1 MTSPDCLLTAARV
14 VTGSAVHAPGWAR
27 VSGDRV
33 IAVGS
38 GVPDDDDAR
47 LLHRVDLGEA
57 TIVPG
62 FVDIHVHGGGGSSY
76 PDSGAGDGVTPAK
89 RARAAH
95 LAHGTTRSMASL
107 VAATPERLLAQVAAL
122 APLVADGEL
131 GGIHVE
137 GPWLSAGRAGAHDP
151 AVLRAPDSAEVAD
164 LLDAGRS
171 GTDGRTAIA
180 VVTIAPELPGA
191 IAAIEQFVAA
201 GVRVGIGHTD
211 ADAACTRRAIDAGAT
226 LATHLFNAMPP
237 LHHRQPGPVLAL
249 MHDPRVTLELVADG
263 IHLAPELARWVVAS
277 AGAQRVALVTDAM
290 AAAGQGDGDYR
301 LGGLD
306 VAVRDGVARL
316 RGETGGIGAIAG
328 STATMDRLFRSWIL
342 GDGDGDGDG
351 DNDAADNASE
361 PPSDAR
367 WSEAVRVT
375 ATTPARAVGWV
386 DSGDLA
392 TGMRADLVV
401 LDPAVRV
408 QRVMRGGA
416 WVADHPTT

>member
-14 VTGSAVHAPGWAR
+14 VTGSAVHAPGWVR
-27 VSGDRV
+27 LSGDRV
-33 IAVGS
+33 TAVGG
-38 GVPDDDDAR
+38 GVPDTDEAR
-47 LLHRVDLGEA
+47 LQHCIDLGEA

-76 PDSGAGDGVTPAK
+76 PDSDADAGGTSAK

-107 VAATPERLLAQVAAL
+107 VAAAPERLLAQVAAL
-122 APLVADGEL
+122 APLVERGEF
-131 GGIHVE
+131 GGIHLE
-137 GPWLSAGRAGAHDP
+137 GPWLSADRAGAHDP
-151 AVLRAPDSAEVAD
+151 AALRAPDPAEIAD

-171 GTDGRTAIA
+171 GADGRTAIT
-180 VVTIAPELPGA
+180 VVTLAPELPGA

-237 LHHRQPGPVLAL
+237 LHHRRPGPVIAL

-263 IHLAPELARWVVAS
+263 THLDPGLARWVVAS

-306 VAVRDGVARL
+306 VAVRSGVARL
-316 RGETGGIGAIAG
+316 RGATGGIGAIAG
-328 STATMDRLFRSWIL
+328 STATMDGLFRSWL
-342 GDGDGDGDG
+342 LGGAGDGDGDDP
-351 DNDAADNASE
+351 NSTAE

-367 WSEAVRVT
+367 WIEAVRVT

-401 LDPAVRV
+401 LDAAVRV

>member
-1 MTSPDCLLTAARV
+1 MTSTDHLLTAARV
-14 VTGSAVHAPGWAR
+14 VTSSAVHAPGWLRLSGER
-27 VSGDRV
+27 VE
-33 IAVGS
+33 AVGG
-38 GVPDDDDAR
+38 GVPRDADAHSP
-47 LLHRVDLGEA
+47 HRIDLGEA

-76 PDSGAGDGVTPAK
+76 PDSDAEDGVALAR

-107 VAATPERLLAQVAAL
+107 VTAAPERLLAQVAAL
-122 APLVADGEL
+122 APLVERGEL
-131 GGIHVE
+131 GGIHLE
-137 GPWLSAGRAGAHDP
+137 GPWLSAGRVGAHDP
-151 AVLRAPDSAEVAD
+151 TVLRAPDPAEIAD

-171 GTDGRTAIA
+171 SADGRTAIA
-180 VVTIAPELPGA
+180 VVTLAPELPGA

-263 IHLAPELARWVVAS
+263 THLDPELARWVVAS

-306 VAVRDGVARL
+306 VVVRDGVARL
-316 RGETGGIGAIAG
+316 RSASGGIGAIAG
-328 STATMDRLFRSWIL
+328 STATMDRLLRAWLL
-342 GDGDGDGDG
+342 GDR
-351 DNDAADNASE
+351 DAADSIAE
-361 PPSDAR
+361 PPGEAR
-367 WSEAVRVT
+367 WIEAVRMT

-392 TGMRADLVV
+392 TGMHADLVV
-401 LDPAVRV
+401 LDAAVRV

-416 WVADHPTT
+416 WVADRPTT